1 MADKLMIVM
10 VNTDPA
16 NPSELGAPFFQATVA
31 AAMEYEVEV
40 ILSGRAGELAIRGV
54 AEKIVV
60 QHDSGRTAYDFI
72 REAHEAGVTLRVCTP
87 TLESWGDDL
96 IPEIE
101 ETVGGAYLISE
112 AMDDATVTF
121 TY

>member
-10 VNTDPA
+10 VNTDPR
-16 NPSELGAPFFQATVA
+16 NGSELGAPFFQATVA

-40 ILSGRAGELAIRGV
+40 IMTGRAGELAIKGV
-54 AEKIVV
+54 AEKLKIKE
-60 QHDSGRTAYDFI
+60 DSPKNVYDFI
-72 REAHEAGVTLRVCTP
+72 TDAHEAGVKFKVCTP
-87 TLESWGDDL
+87 TLDLWGKEL

-101 ETVGGAYLISE
+101 ETVGGAYVISQ
-112 AMDDATVTF
+112 AMDDDVVTF